1 MSKTPAGGRV
11 VRAHNLVAYGLTD
24 MLGSGAMM
32 VIGGWILF
40 FYTSFCGLSV
50 VQAASIFAIARFVD
64 ALGSTF
70 IGHVSDRIGQTWVG
84 RKFGRRRVF
93 LLASLPLLP
102 LFALMWVSGQAY
114 LYYLCT
120 YIAFEVVYA
129 SVLIPFETLAAE
141 MSDDYRI
148 RAKFAGARIM
158 TGQVAAVIASALPN
172 WIVGNKAAA
181 TAQTFLIMGVIFS
194 IIFVVSIFLTWLF
207 TWERERTVAAAAE
220 AEPDPKSRAAFSPV
234 QLVRNIWMALRIR
247 AFRLHLGMY
256 LGGYTSIDV
265 LNAVFTYYIVFT
277 LGGTVGK
284 AATLLGVMSA
294 AQFFSVWAFITLA
307 VRMHPGPAYRL
318 AAATYAV
325 GAIALGALA
334 VFRVPNGLALA
345 YPIAFLAGLGRGGLI
360 YIPWNTY
367 NYIADVDEIVST
379 ERREGVF
386 AGVMT
391 MVRKAVQ
398 ALSVMAVGAI
408 LQMGGFLSGAA
419 SQPSSAKTM
428 IVAVLIAGPLL
439 FLLFGTLVS
448 RRFTL
453 SQPTHALLMR
463 EIARFRNGDRAP
475 PTGEDE
481 AAIRALT
488 GQPTSRLWGGALNR

>member
-1 MSKTPAGGRV
+1 MSQVMSPRP
-11 VRAHNLVAYGLTD
+11 VRLHNYLAYGLTD

-40 FYTSFCGLSV
+40 FYTTFCGLSV
-50 VQAASIFAIARFVD
+50 VEAASIFAIARIVD

-70 IGHVSDRIGQTWVG
+70 IGHISDRIGQTWLG

-102 LFALMWVSGQAY
+102 VFALMWVSGQAY

-120 YIAFEVVYA
+120 YIVFEVVYA

-141 MSDDYRI
+141 MSDDYKT
-148 RAKFAGARIM
+148 RARFAGARIM
-158 TGQVAAVIASALPN
+158 TGQVAAVIASVLPN
-172 WIVGNKAAA
+172 WIVGSKSTAN
-181 TAQTFLIMGVIFS
+181 AQTFLIMGVIFS
-194 IIFVVSIFLTWLF
+194 AIFVVSIFITWLF
-207 TWERERTVAAAAE
+207 TWERKRTMAALD
-220 AEPDPKSRAAFSPV
+220 EPSAGAAFSFA
-234 QLVRNIWMALRIR
+234 QLIRNIWMTLRIR

-277 LGGTVGK
+277 LGGNVAK
-284 AATLLGVMSA
+284 AATLLGVMAA

-307 VRMHPGPAYRL
+307 VRLHPGPAYRL

-325 GAIALGALA
+325 GVLMLGALA
-334 VFRVPNGLALA
+334 VFKVPDPLFWA
-345 YPIAFLAGLGRGGLI
+345 YPIAFFAGLGRGGLI

-398 ALSVMAVGAI
+398 ALAVMLVGAI
-408 LQMGGFLSGAA
+408 LQFGGFLSSAPA
-419 SQPSSAKTM
+419 QPMSAKAT
-428 IVAVLIAGPLL
+428 IVGVLIAGPLL
-439 FLLFGTLVS
+439 FLLFGVLVS

-453 SQPTHALLMR
+453 SQPTHDLLMR
-463 EIARFRNGDRAP
+463 EIQRFRSGDRAP
-475 PTGEDE
+475 PVGEDE
-481 AAIRALT
+481 ATIRALT
-488 GQPTSRLWGGALNR
+488 GQPTTRLWGGALTRPAA